1 MPWEYRGPLTLH
13 IYASAQ
19 GLPRAQAEFS
29 VQGHLRRLGY
39 PVPEPLLL
47 EEGCGLFGGP
57 FLLMEH
63 VPGRTLFQALLRHP
77 WKLWAGPAEMA
88 AFHRRLHMLPA
99 AGFPSA
105 PGLFLP
111 RCLEE
116 LQVLIRDQDLQ
127 GLRPGMQWLCDR
139 RPSPPESACILH
151 LDFHPLNL
159 VCGPGPALVALDWT
173 EADVGDVHADVAT
186 ALMLMACC
194 PAGRATFWERLAV
207 PVGRW
212 LLSRRYLRAYRRLAT
227 LDEGKLCYYRALAAL
242 HRLCRYGRW
251 LRNGPEVTGSKP
263 SSVQHLTPQH
273 IGALQKYFHK
283 WTGVAID
290 LF

>member
-1 MPWEYRGPLTLH
+1 
-13 IYASAQ
+13 
-19 GLPRAQAEFS
+19 
-29 VQGHLRRLGY
+29 
-39 PVPEPLLL
+39 
-47 EEGCGLFGGP
+47 
-57 FLLMEH
+57 
-63 VPGRTLFQALLRHP
+63 
-77 WKLWAGPAEMA
+77 
-88 AFHRRLHMLPA
+88 
-99 AGFPSA
+99 
-105 PGLFLP
+105 
-111 RCLEE
+111 
-116 LQVLIRDQDLQ
+116 
-127 GLRPGMQWLCDR
+127 MQWLCDR
-139 RPSPPESACILH
+139 RPAPPESASILH

-159 VCGPGPALVALDWT
+159 VCGPRPALVALDWT

-194 PAGRATFWERLAV
+194 PVGQATRWERLAV

-242 HRLCRYGRW
+242 RRLCRYGRW
-251 LRNGPEVTGSKP
+251 LRIGPEVTGSKP

-273 IGALQKYFHK
+273 IRALQKYFHK